1 MAYGGIWER
10 YVSFSLISTKSEA
23 VGKKWNGRSPKIFQ
37 THENKLNNIKHYSL
51 MDFIPVATA
60 TSMAAFL
67 AISADVLFNLY
78 T

>member
-1 MAYGGIWER
+1 MEEFGKDMCQSPLYPQNLRQLG
-10 YVSFSLISTKSEA
+10 KSEMA
-23 VGKKWNGRSPKIFQ
+23 DHLRFSKHMKISL
-37 THENKLNNIKHYSL
+37 TTSSIYSL